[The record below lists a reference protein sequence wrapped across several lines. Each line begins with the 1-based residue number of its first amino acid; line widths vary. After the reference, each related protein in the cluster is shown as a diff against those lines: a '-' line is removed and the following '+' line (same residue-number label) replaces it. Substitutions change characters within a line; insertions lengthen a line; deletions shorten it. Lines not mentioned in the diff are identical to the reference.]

1 MFKSLINILRK
12 NNMKIVEL
20 NYSSLVESRQELVI
34 NNQNLHKP
42 VMVDEILNY
51 LVKETEHF
59 KVILL
64 SLLNELDP

>member
-1 MFKSLINILRK
+1 
-12 NNMKIVEL
+12 MKLVEL

-34 NNQNLHKP
+34 NNHNLHKP

-64 SLLNELDP
+64 NLLNELDP